1 MRPSLVLQVTMADF
15 LEALD
20 EVKPAFGAVIES
32 LESYRLHGEGRLG
45 ACACPA
51 RWAKTAATPRSG
63 AGANALFRSHASMP
77 RGQVVRVIML
87 S

>member
-1 MRPSLVLQVTMADF
+1 MADF

-32 LESYRLHGEGRLG
+32 LESYRLHGKGRLG

-51 RWAKTAATPRSG
+51 RWTKIAALLFTRRRVPMHCLVAMQACLG
-63 AGANALFRSHASMP
+63 ARPCAQLC
-77 RGQVVRVIML
+77 
-87 S
+87 